1 MRHLSSF
8 CPSGLTWRSLLI
20 DIWQLWHTNV
30 HVADVFFICILGMEV
45 ASYFSD
51 KAASVAMVGTTQY
64 PFERTLGSEIGQ
76 LSMQVRDYDDNSFQ
90 CYSFGF
96 FLINIIKTQ
105 FFTFRC
111 WKKKMWSSTW
121 TIESPRSEERM
132 GRYLCLPL
140 FSWRTVWL
148 MIVEQEYL
156 SPAAL
161 VTKIKHQ
168 PSWYRL

>member
-1 MRHLSSF
+1 M
-8 CPSGLTWRSLLI
+8 
-20 DIWQLWHTNV
+20 

-96 FLINIIKTQ
+96 FFN
-105 FFTFRC
+105 
-111 WKKKMWSSTW
+111 
-121 TIESPRSEERM
+121 
-132 GRYLCLPL
+132 
-140 FSWRTVWL
+140 
-148 MIVEQEYL
+148 
-156 SPAAL
+156 
-161 VTKIKHQ
+161 
-168 PSWYRL
+168 